1 METEHKSKIQEEKTA
16 EKKARQT
23 EEQDGIP
30 KKLWAVYEK
39 AFLSFA
45 PEENRRFTRST
56 EKQLGQ
62 LERRI
67 LRKKKQENHQILAD
81 MKDLHRKVAQIREF
95 DTSF

>member
-30 KKLWAVYEK
+30 RNLWAVYEK

-45 PEENRRFTRST
+45 PEENR
-56 EKQLGQ
+56 
-62 LERRI
+62 
-67 LRKKKQENHQILAD
+67 
-81 MKDLHRKVAQIREF
+81 
-95 DTSF
+95 